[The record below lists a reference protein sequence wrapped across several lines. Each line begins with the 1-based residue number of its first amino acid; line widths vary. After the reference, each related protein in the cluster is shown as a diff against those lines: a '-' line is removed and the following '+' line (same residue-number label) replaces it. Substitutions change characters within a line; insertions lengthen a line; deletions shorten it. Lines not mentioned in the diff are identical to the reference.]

1 MPALPAPLPTEK
13 LRDAVDLIVVPA
25 VGKGEPSTDIMGR
38 QSDPQADNVRHA
50 TIVAEAALHDGRPY
64 DVVQALRDV
73 DISSASYA
81 RKLMIDALVLQ
92 RDWPS
97 LAVVLKNPST
107 VEEIVTLVSAL
118 VEINNF
124 DDAQARLDAATEVDA
139 ATRSAL
145 QGRLEA
151 KKNDEVVMS
160 GDLIPFRIDSQRVVQ
175 LLAKQIYQSPL
186 SLLRE
191 NTQNAFDAVRQRL
204 VRQSSFNPSIEI
216 TLTPEKVVIADNGIG
231 MTPE

>member
-1 MPALPAPLPTEK
+1 MNNSRRKRNGAFSEGF
-13 LRDAVDLIVVPA
+13 VEVSWQ
-25 VGKGEPSTDIMGR
+25 PSTDIMGR
-38 QSDPQADNVRHA
+38 QSDPQADNVRRA

-64 DVVQALRDV
+64 DAVQALRDV

-92 RDWPS
+92 RDWPR
-97 LAVVLKNPST
+97 LAVILKNPST

-145 QGRLEA
+145 QGRLEV
-151 KKNDEVVMS
+151 KKMM
-160 GDLIPFRIDSQRVVQ
+160 R
-175 LLAKQIYQSPL
+175 
-186 SLLRE
+186 
-191 NTQNAFDAVRQRL
+191 
-204 VRQSSFNPSIEI
+204 
-216 TLTPEKVVIADNGIG
+216 
-231 MTPE
+231 